1 MNAPANLIDRAELDG
16 GQYVHS
22 LLTVAQER
30 GLLSAGGSERIQGDF
45 LALLAAQAERFTQGE
60 STSVSTQTAGE
71 LLESILYTI
80 GAGIKRLPPM
90 QALAELECGGAAR
103 CFAQGQRVTARRLR
117 VARLLYA
124 RLRGQLF
131 ETPNLYYRASAVDA
145 VGGFFRV
152 YRAELFAH
160 RRHITADYP
169 ALLFKRNL
177 AGVEFIEN
185 YLDCLLN
192 ENSFCRAFSPER
204 VHRLMLGVSADYER
218 TPLCIYEYVLAAAL
232 CCVLTGA
239 DPQELSCDADR
250 AAALFEGR
258 DVSQAQ
264 ALLESALGELSLSG
278 AVYRYAL
285 RSLPVIAASIV
296 RHASLGRLC
305 AYIPAPVFAGGAPR
319 FIPDLDAHM
328 PNADYARLLQ
338 RLVQS
343 DSPERVRLAAGLACL
358 GDLLDAL
365 RDGGFTPEETA
376 MVLGGIPRAAAAVVL
391 RAAEGEGGST
401 EQGARLFCE
410 SLPEN
415 ERARLLAAARMVD
428 FGG

>member
-1 MNAPANLIDRAELDG
+1 MNAPAALIDSAELDG
-16 GQYVHS
+16 GRYAHS
-22 LLTVAQER
+22 LLSVAQER
-30 GLLSAGGSERIQGDF
+30 GLLSASGGERIQADL
-45 LALLAAQAERFTQGE
+45 LALLAAQAERYTQGE

-80 GAGIKRLPPM
+80 GAGIKPLPPM

-103 CFAQGQRVTARRLR
+103 FFAQGQRATARRLK

-124 RLRGQLF
+124 RLRGRLF
-131 ETPNLYYRASAVDA
+131 DTPNVYYRSSAIDA
-145 VGGFFRV
+145 VGGFFKM

-169 ALLFKRNL
+169 ALLFKRDL
-177 AGVEFIEN
+177 AGVEFIES

-192 ENSFCRAFSPER
+192 ENDFCREFSPER

-218 TPLCIYEYVLAAAL
+218 TPLCIYEHVLAAAL

-239 DPQELSCDADR
+239 DPQELSCDVDR
-250 AAALFEGR
+250 AAALFAGR

-264 ALLESALGELSLSG
+264 ALLEGALGELSLSG
-278 AVYRYAL
+278 GAGRYAL
-285 RSLPVIAASIV
+285 RSLPVIAGRIV
-296 RHASLGRLC
+296 RNTALGRLC
-305 AYIPAPVFAGGAPR
+305 AYIPAPAFAGGAPR

-328 PNADYARLLQ
+328 PDADYARLLQ
-338 RLVQS
+338 RLAQA
-343 DSPERVRLAAGLACL
+343 DSPERVRLAAELACL

-376 MVLGGIPRAAAAVVL
+376 QVLGCIPRGAAAVAL

-410 SLPEN
+410 SLPED